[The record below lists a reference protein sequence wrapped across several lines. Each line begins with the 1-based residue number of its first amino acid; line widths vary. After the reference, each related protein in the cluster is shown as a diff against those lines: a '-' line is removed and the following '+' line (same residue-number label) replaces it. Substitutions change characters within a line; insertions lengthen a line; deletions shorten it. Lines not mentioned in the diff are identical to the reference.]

1 MDRHRSL
8 KIAYPV
14 LAEIYPPC
22 FHRDYSAKFAGVSA
36 SEYFHIMVSLELLK
50 FLLREGAVSISW
62 GPGFEEHGEGFV
74 RIALCENI
82 HRIRPSIRLIKSLI
96 GGPKYSEPL
105 DKGNMNSRA
114 AYI

>member
-1 MDRHRSL
+1 M
-8 KIAYPV
+8 AYPI
-14 LAEIYPPC
+14 LAETFSPC
-22 FHRDYSAKFAGVSA
+22 FHRNYSAKFAGASA
-36 SEYFHIMVSLELLK
+36 SEIFHIMGSLELLM
-50 FLLREGAVSISW
+50 FLLRQAVVAVS
-62 GPGFEEHGEGFV
+62 PGVGFGEHGEDFV

-82 HRIRPSIRLIKSLI
+82 HRIRPSIRVIKSLI